1 MAEEVRPR
9 RRRSGVTRLSS
20 KNQVTLPVGALRAAG
35 VSVGDELHVEADGDG
50 RLVLLREREPLDE
63 LIGSAPELA
72 GAVDL
77 QALRDEWER

>member
-1 MAEEVRPR
+1 
-9 RRRSGVTRLSS
+9 VTRLSS

-35 VSVGDELHVEADGDG
+35 VGVGDELRVEADGDG
-50 RLVLLREREPLDE
+50 RLVLVREREPLDE

>member
-1 MAEEVRPR
+1 MAEEVKPR
-9 RRRSGVTRLSS
+9 RRRAGLTRLSS
-20 KNQVTLPVGALRAAG
+20 KNQVTIPVAALRAAG
-35 VSVGDELHVEADGDG
+35 VGVGDELHVEADGDG
-50 RLVLLREREPLDE
+50 RLVLVREREPLEE

>member
-1 MAEEVRPR
+1 M
-9 RRRSGVTRLSS
+9 TRLSS
-20 KNQVTLPVGALRAAG
+20 KNQVTLPVGALRTAG
-35 VSVGDELHVEADGDG
+35 VGVGDELRVEADGDG
-50 RLVLLREREPLDE
+50 RLVLVRDRDPLDE